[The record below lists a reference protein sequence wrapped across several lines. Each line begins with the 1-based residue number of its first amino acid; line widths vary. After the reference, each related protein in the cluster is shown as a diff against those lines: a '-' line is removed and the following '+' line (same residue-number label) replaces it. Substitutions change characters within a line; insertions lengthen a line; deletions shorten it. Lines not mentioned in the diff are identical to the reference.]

1 MSSSFSRV
9 LAWSDNEAADHIN
22 HFCFINLQV
31 YQYVNYS
38 WHRVSE
44 ENDDVDYCLDSTKEK
59 EMQTDSFQPYFL
71 ELSFVVKSE
80 EVILPEDNSQKS
92 KAS

>member
-1 MSSSFSRV
+1 M
-9 LAWSDNEAADHIN
+9 
-22 HFCFINLQV
+22 NLQV

-44 ENDDVDYCLDSTKEK
+44 ENDDVEYCLDSTKEK

>member
-1 MSSSFSRV
+1 M
-9 LAWSDNEAADHIN
+9 
-22 HFCFINLQV
+22 
-31 YQYVNYS
+31 
-38 WHRVSE
+38 
-44 ENDDVDYCLDSTKEK
+44 DYCLDSMKEK